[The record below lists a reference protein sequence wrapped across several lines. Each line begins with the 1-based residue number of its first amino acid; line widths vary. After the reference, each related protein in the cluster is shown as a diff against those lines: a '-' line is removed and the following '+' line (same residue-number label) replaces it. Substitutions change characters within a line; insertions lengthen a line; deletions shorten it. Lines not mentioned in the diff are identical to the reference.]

1 MTIHSYPQDGHAR
14 PKATADFLKVTT
26 VTLWRWEKPNPTS
39 RNLPAYQNEYQFMM
53 QQRSVLGWQLKKI
66 VNQRINFIVLSLIS
80 AIGSESIY
88 LIKNIYIVW

>member
-1 MTIHSYPQDGHAR
+1 MVMRDQKLQQIS
-14 PKATADFLKVTT
+14 LKS
-26 VTLWRWEKPNPTS
+26 LLSHYGAGKKPNPTS